1 MKKVKAAL
9 PLAVSLALGL
19 QVLPMSTLPVQ
30 AEGAANA
37 AHHSAKVEVKR
48 ANAFLTN
55 VANGKTKEAKR
66 YFSRSL
72 QSKMSEDN
80 LKTWWSALTAQF
92 GSVKKI
98 GTSVQGE
105 VNTVH
110 RNIEIPIEFEH
121 VSATLTVRFS
131 QNRQIDD
138 WRIVP
143 EERLFSF
150 SKPSYDTP
158 KNYSE
163 KQLSI
168 GKAPYELPATL
179 TLPTRSKHQ
188 NVPVV
193 ILVHGSGPSD
203 QDETFM
209 SLKPFRDL
217 ASGLASRGIA
227 VLRYNKR
234 TYEHTAKMS
243 GESKINVD
251 DETTDDAVLAVKAMA
266 KQKGIDSRNIFI
278 LGHSQGGM
286 MMPRILKQTQDKS
299 VRGSILLAAPSRT
312 LPELMLEQFA
322 YLVSLNQLPKE
333 QLTFFQQ
340 QFAILQDPSFSPA
353 QPPKEFLLGTPY
365 FWYDLAHWHPAEVA
379 KSQDTPLLFLQGA
392 RDYQVTTE
400 DFEGWKQSLS
410 QRSNTSFKL
419 YPKLNHFFTEGTGE
433 KSTPDEYAVSANIP
447 SYVIDDIVK
456 WVRETKK

>member
-19 QVLPMSTLPVQ
+19 QVLPMSTSTVQ
-30 AEGAANA
+30 AEAAANA
-37 AHHSAKVEVKR
+37 AHHPAKVEYKR

-55 VANGKTKEAKR
+55 MAKDKTKEAKR

-92 GSVKKI
+92 GAVKKI
-98 GTSVQGE
+98 GTSVQSE

-143 EERLFSF
+143 EERQFSF
-150 SKPSYDTP
+150 STPPYDTP
-158 KNYSE
+158 KNYSK
-163 KQLSI
+163 KQLLI

-217 ASGLASRGIA
+217 ASGLASQGIA

-243 GESKINVD
+243 VESKISVD

-286 MMPRILKQTQDKS
+286 MMPRILNQTPDKS

-333 QLTFFQQ
+333 QL
-340 QFAILQDPSFSPA
+340 AFSSSSLPFYKTQA
-353 QPPKEFLLGTPY
+353 FRQLSRQKNSCLALLIFGMT
-365 FWYDLAHWHPAEVA
+365 
-379 KSQDTPLLFLQGA
+379 
-392 RDYQVTTE
+392 
-400 DFEGWKQSLS
+400 
-410 QRSNTSFKL
+410 
-419 YPKLNHFFTEGTGE
+419 
-433 KSTPDEYAVSANIP
+433 
-447 SYVIDDIVK
+447 
-456 WVRETKK
+456 

>member
-1 MKKVKAAL
+1 
-9 PLAVSLALGL
+9 
-19 QVLPMSTLPVQ
+19 
-30 AEGAANA
+30 
-37 AHHSAKVEVKR
+37 
-48 ANAFLTN
+48 
-55 VANGKTKEAKR
+55 
-66 YFSRSL
+66 
-72 QSKMSEDN
+72 
-80 LKTWWSALTAQF
+80 
-92 GSVKKI
+92 
-98 GTSVQGE
+98 
-105 VNTVH
+105 
-110 RNIEIPIEFEH
+110 
-121 VSATLTVRFS
+121 
-131 QNRQIDD
+131 
-138 WRIVP
+138 
-143 EERLFSF
+143 
-150 SKPSYDTP
+150 
-158 KNYSE
+158 
-163 KQLSI
+163 
-168 GKAPYELPATL
+168 
-179 TLPTRSKHQ
+179 
-188 NVPVV
+188 
-193 ILVHGSGPSD
+193 
-203 QDETFM
+203 M

-217 ASGLASRGIA
+217 ASGLASQGIA

-234 TYEHTAKMS
+234 TYEHAAKMS

-251 DETTDDAVLAVKAMA
+251 NETTDDAVLAVKAMA

-286 MMPRILKQTQDKS
+286 MMPRILNHTPDKS

-333 QLTFFQQ
+333 QLAFFQQ

-365 FWYDLAHWHPAEVA
+365 FWYDLAHWQPAEVA

-419 YPKLNHFFTEGTGE
+419 YPMLNHFFTEGTGE

-456 WVRETKK
+456 WVRETQK

>member
-19 QVLPMSTLPVQ
+19 QVLPVSTSHGQ
-30 AEGAANA
+30 AEAGANA
-37 AHHSAKVEVKR
+37 AHHSAKVEYKR
-48 ANAFLTN
+48 ADAFLTN
-55 VANGKTKEAKR
+55 VANGKVKEAKR

-72 QSKMSEDN
+72 QSKMSEEE
-80 LKTWWSALTAQF
+80 LKMWWTSLTAQV
-92 GSVKKI
+92 GAVKKI

-143 EERLFSF
+143 DERHFSF
-150 SKPSYDTP
+150 STPPYDTP
-158 KNYSE
+158 KNYTE

-193 ILVHGSGPSD
+193 ILVHGSGSSD

-217 ASGLASRGIA
+217 ALGLASQGIA

-243 GESKINVD
+243 GESEISVN

-266 KQKGIDSRNIFI
+266 KQKGISSRNIFT
-278 LGHSQGGM
+278 G
-286 MMPRILKQTQDKS
+286 TQSRRHDDAQNSKS
-299 VRGSILLAAPSRT
+299 NAG
-312 LPELMLEQFA
+312 
-322 YLVSLNQLPKE
+322 
-333 QLTFFQQ
+333 
-340 QFAILQDPSFSPA
+340 
-353 QPPKEFLLGTPY
+353 
-365 FWYDLAHWHPAEVA
+365 
-379 KSQDTPLLFLQGA
+379 
-392 RDYQVTTE
+392 
-400 DFEGWKQSLS
+400 
-410 QRSNTSFKL
+410 
-419 YPKLNHFFTEGTGE
+419 
-433 KSTPDEYAVSANIP
+433 
-447 SYVIDDIVK
+447 
-456 WVRETKK
+456 